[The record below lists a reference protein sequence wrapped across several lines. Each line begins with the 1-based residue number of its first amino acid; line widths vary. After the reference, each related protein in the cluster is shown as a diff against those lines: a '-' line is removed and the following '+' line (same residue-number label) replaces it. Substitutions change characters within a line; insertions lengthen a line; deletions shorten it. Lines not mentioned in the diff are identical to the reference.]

1 LADLDPDVKIARVT
15 PIKLT
20 EFRTKAKMILEA
32 DIEKKKLSPLLSYKL
47 TDLLKTSDQKLA
59 LATALP
65 TGSIM
70 QLKEEVRKVEIALDE
85 DVFRT
90 ISLAELVTDLI

>member
-1 LADLDPDVKIARVT
+1 
-15 PIKLT
+15 
-20 EFRTKAKMILEA
+20 MILEA